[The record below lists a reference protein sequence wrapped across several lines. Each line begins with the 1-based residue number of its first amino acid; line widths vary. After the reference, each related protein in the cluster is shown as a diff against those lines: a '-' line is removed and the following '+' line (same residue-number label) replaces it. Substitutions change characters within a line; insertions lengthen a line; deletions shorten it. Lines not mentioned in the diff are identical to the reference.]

1 MLHIIEAGLRS
12 TVQDDPRRG
21 RARFGVPGAGP
32 ADPSALAAARALVDE
47 PDSAVIEVVGLPFTF
62 RCDDRR
68 IIAVTGRDIS
78 VRAASRLPGWMA
90 FAVRP
95 GESVTVLGRARY
107 AYVAVEGGIALER
120 VLGSRATYLPA
131 AIGPLARALA
141 SGDALPL
148 GASRS
153 DALRAGRRLP
163 TPAYDGVIPVI
174 AGPHADRVAGA
185 LDIFLSSE
193 WSVAEGSDR
202 MGLRLAGPDLA
213 WEGPDLLTCGV
224 LPGAVQLPRGGAP
237 IVLGPDAQTTGGYP
251 VLAVVASAA
260 LGRVAQALPGERL
273 RFVEV
278 TPGRAAELLR
288 ALAAGGHRT
297 TRDAPR

>member
-21 RARFGVPGAGP
+21 RARLGVPGAGP
-32 ADPSALAAARALVDE
+32 ADPPALAAARALVDE
-47 PDSAVIEVVGLPFTF
+47 PDSAVIEIVGLPFTF

-68 IIAVTGRDIS
+68 IVAVTGRDIS
-78 VRAASRLPGWMA
+78 VRCTSRLPGWMA

-107 AYVAVEGGIALER
+107 AYVAVEGGIALEQ

-131 AIGPLARALA
+131 SIGPLPRILTT
-141 SGDALPL
+141 GDALPL
-148 GASRS
+148 GPSRG
-153 DALRAGRRLP
+153 DPGRAGRRLP
-163 TPAYDGVIPVI
+163 TPAYDGAIPVI
-174 AGPHADRVAGA
+174 AGPHADRVPGA
-185 LDIFLSSE
+185 LATFLSGE

-251 VLAVVASAA
+251 VIAVVASAA

-273 RFVEV
+273 RFTVV
-278 TPGRAAELLR
+278 TADRAAAELR
-288 ALAAGGHRT
+288 AAG
-297 TRDAPR
+297 AAFAVI

>member
-1 MLHIIEAGLRS
+1 MLHVVEAGLRS
-12 TVQDDPRRG
+12 TIQDEPRRAY
-21 RARFGVPGAGP
+21 ARIGLTGSGP
-32 ADPSALAAARALVDE
+32 ADPIAFAAARRLAGD
-47 PDSAVIEVVGLPFTF
+47 ARGAAIEVVGLPFTF

-68 IIAVTGRDIS
+68 IIAVTGRDVS
-78 VRAASRLPGWMA
+78 VRTSVRVPGWMS

-95 GESVTVLGRARY
+95 GETVTVLGASRY
-107 AYVAVEGGIALER
+107 AYVAVEGGFALDA

-131 AIGPLARALA
+131 AIGPLARVLA

-148 GASRS
+148 GASRN
-153 DALRAGRRLP
+153 DAPRAGRRLP
-163 TPAYDGVIPVI
+163 APAYDGVIPVI
-174 AGPHADRVAGA
+174 AGPHTDRVAGA
-185 LDIFLSSE
+185 LDTFLSSE
-193 WSVAEGSDR
+193 WIVAEGSDR

-251 VLAVVASAA
+251 VIAVVASTA

-273 RFVEV
+273 RFISVD
-278 TPGRAAELLR
+278 PGRAVRELR
-288 ALAAGGHRT
+288 ATHRGT
-297 TRDAPR
+297 EL